1 MKKESKIV
9 VVPATEEEK
18 RIMLN
23 FITQQTKNDTHRLF
37 PEESVTQD
45 DELDTFLF
53 FKNSLYTA
61 YKITI
66 IKNKVEKI
74 YFNILNITEIPI
86 TCLDTNKV
94 ENNVTWYNTMYE
106 FLDGNFEE
114 IDSSQILDY

>member
-86 TCLDTNKV
+86 TDLLTEKV

>member
-23 FITQQTKNDTHRLF
+23 FITQKCKEETHRIF
-37 PEESVTQD
+37 IEETVTED
-45 DELDTFLF
+45 DEIDTFLS
-53 FKNSLYTA
+53 FKESLCTLN
-61 YKITI
+61 KII
-66 IKNKVEKI
+66 ITKKDYEKI
-74 YFNILNITEIPI
+74 YFNALMITELPI
-86 TCLDTNKV
+86 TDLLTEKV